1 MEQNEDRSFSELSE
15 AEKVARI
22 EAMGEEG
29 SVFENPADEI
39 DTPDIEPILDEGP
52 DDPAEEYDPNPD
64 NAQYGAV
71 QAAGKLGKDEKL
83 TAEAVADA
91 TAWFMSDDPEEQVAH
106 RRLKINVSTDPD
118 KVMFIEWIV
127 KALPRER
134 ITAIREEAASTAEG
148 RRRGRET
155 GFAND
160 GVTANTK
167 IAAEGTIYPNLRDKK
182 VRGNFADPA
191 DAMKYRFR
199 NKPGLI
205 DQIAGHVIEVG
216 GYSDEDV
223 KELTAAKN

>member
-1 MEQNEDRSFSELSE
+1 MEQEDNRPLNELSE
-15 AEKVARI
+15 AEKLARI
-22 EAMGEEG
+22 ESMGDEG
-29 SVFENPADEI
+29 SVFENPADN
-39 DTPDIEPILDEGP
+39 DDVQVEPILADEGP
-52 DDPAEEYDPNPD
+52 DDPPEEYNPD
-64 NAQYGAV
+64 PDNPQQGAV
-71 QAAGKLGKDEKL
+71 EAAANLKEGQKL
-83 TAEAVADA
+83 TAEAIADA

-118 KVMFIEWIV
+118 KVLWVEWIV
-127 KALPRER
+127 KGLPRER
-134 ITAIREEAASTAEG
+134 ITQIREESASTAEG